1 MAEKKLLEAIVE
13 AIEDKKGEDI
23 VVLDISELE
32 GTVCDAFVIATGAS
46 SVQVEAICSGVED
59 DVFKKLRDKVI
70 RVDGL
75 RNAQW
80 VAMDYGD
87 VMVHIFQSEERDFY
101 ALEELW
107 ADGKVVKF

>member
-1 MAEKKLLEAIVE
+1 MADKKLLEAIVT

-23 VVLDISELE
+23 IVLDISALE

-59 DVFKKLRDKVI
+59 DVFKKLREKVI

-75 RNAQW
+75 RNSQW

-87 VMVHIFQSEERDFY
+87 VMVHIFQGEVREFY

-107 ADGKVVKF
+107 GDGTVLKF